1 MLDLYRFELKK
12 ILAQKLLWILAA
24 AILLGLAVFGVATEV
39 RPTNSGLPM
48 GEVIA
53 LQREGSQELAGQ
65 TVDQAFLDRLLPL
78 FTDPEANTEA
88 QLKYNDFFNWLTLI
102 LGTAHRQEI
111 LQTDEARL
119 YEALWHQLAP
129 DPQAAGLTQEEIA
142 HWTEQA
148 QARLAQPLVYQ
159 GYHEGWQT
167 AAHGMKVMVFLEIL
181 FLAVVL
187 APLFPQEHLRRTDQL
202 ILSCRFGRGKAY
214 AAKLLAGVTVGVGFT
229 ALLLLAYLGMLG
241 LVYGLEGANVPAL
254 FTHLFPA
261 DLTIGEMVGI
271 LFLAALA
278 AAVLVSVAVMLL
290 AELAH
295 PERHRRHG
303 GGAGHPPADHHDLR
317 RAGEPAGT
325 GHPVVRHPQQLPLP
339 ARGLPVS
346 PAHCGGGRLPHLAG
360 DPGGVAAP
368 GPGDRPGRAVGLQP
382 LPGGRP
388 VSRLLSQE
396 NTKREGTV
404 SLRALSYHTPGVFRR
419 RQW

>member
-12 ILAQKLLWILAA
+12 ILTQKLLWILAA
-24 AILLGLAVFGVATEV
+24 AMLLGLAVFGVATEV

-65 TVDQAFLDRLLPL
+65 QVDQALLDHLLPL
-78 FTDPEANTEA
+78 FTDPEENTEA

-129 DPQAAGLTQEEIA
+129 DPQAAGLTQEEIS

-167 AAHGMKVMVFLEIL
+167 AAHGIEVMVFLEIL

-241 LVYGLEGANVPAL
+241 LVYGLEGANVSAL

-278 AAVLVSVAVMLL
+278 AAVLVSVVVMLL
-290 AELAH
+290 AELTRNAIAAMAVVLGILLLTTMIYAV
-295 PERHRRHG
+295 PENLRGLATLWYGIPSNFLCLR
-303 GGAGHPPADHHDLR
+303 GAFRYPLLTL
-317 RAGEPAGT
+317 GEASFPT
-325 GHPVVRHPQQLPLP
+325 WQVTPVVWLLLALVIALAGRWVYNRYQ
-339 ARGLPVS
+339 V
-346 PAHCGGGRLPHLAG
+346 GGR
-360 DPGGVAAP
+360 
-368 GPGDRPGRAVGLQP
+368 
-382 LPGGRP
+382 
-388 VSRLLSQE
+388 
-396 NTKREGTV
+396 
-404 SLRALSYHTPGVFRR
+404 
-419 RQW
+419 

>member
-1 MLDLYRFELKK
+1 MKEGRIIHNGPAADIDDLEAFTSGPLERRGPMLDLYRFELKK
-12 ILAQKLLWILAA
+12 ILTQKLLWILAA

-39 RPTNSGLPM
+39 RPHQQRPAHGRSHRSAAGGQPGTGRPNGGPGLSGP
-48 GEVIA
+48 VA
-53 LQREGSQELAGQ
+53 
-65 TVDQAFLDRLLPL
+65 PL

-167 AAHGMKVMVFLEIL
+167 TARGIEVMVFLEIL

-214 AAKLLAGVTVGVGFT
+214 AAKLLAGVTVGWGSPPC
-229 ALLLLAYLGMLG
+229 LLCWPTWGCWAWSTGWRGRMC
-241 LVYGLEGANVPAL
+241 
-254 FTHLFPA
+254 
-261 DLTIGEMVGI
+261 
-271 LFLAALA
+271 
-278 AAVLVSVAVMLL
+278 
-290 AELAH
+290 
-295 PERHRRHG
+295 
-303 GGAGHPPADHHDLR
+303 PPC
-317 RAGEPAGT
+317 
-325 GHPVVRHPQQLPLP
+325 
-339 ARGLPVS
+339 S
-346 PAHCGGGRLPHLAG
+346 PIC
-360 DPGGVAAP
+360 
-368 GPGDRPGRAVGLQP
+368 
-382 LPGGRP
+382 
-388 VSRLLSQE
+388 SRQTSPSG
-396 NTKREGTV
+396 K
-404 SLRALSYHTPGVFRR
+404 
-419 RQW
+419 W

>member
-148 QARLAQPLVYQ
+148 QARLAQALVYQ

-167 AAHGMKVMVFLEIL
+167 VAHGMEVMVFLEIL

-290 AELAH
+290 AELTRNAIAAMAVVLGILLLTTMIYAV
-295 PERHRRHG
+295 PENLRG
-303 GGAGHPPADHHDLR
+303 LATLWYGIPSNFLCLSGAFRYPLLTL
-317 RAGEPAGT
+317 GEAAFPT
-325 GHPVVRHPQQLPLP
+325 WQVTPVVWLLLALVIALAGRWVYNRYQ
-339 ARGLPVS
+339 V
-346 PAHCGGGRLPHLAG
+346 GGR
-360 DPGGVAAP
+360 
-368 GPGDRPGRAVGLQP
+368 
-382 LPGGRP
+382 
-388 VSRLLSQE
+388 
-396 NTKREGTV
+396 
-404 SLRALSYHTPGVFRR
+404 
-419 RQW
+419 

>member
-78 FTDPEANTEA
+78 FTDPEANTET

-167 AAHGMKVMVFLEIL
+167 AAHGMEVMVFLEIL

-241 LVYGLEGANVPAL
+241 LVYGLEGANGPAL

-290 AELAH
+290 AELTRNAIAAMAVVLGILLLTTMIYAA
-295 PERHRRHG
+295 PENLRGLATLWYLIPSNFLCLR
-303 GGAGHPPADHHDLR
+303 GAFRYPLLTL
-317 RAGEPAGT
+317 GEAAFPT
-325 GHPVVRHPQQLPLP
+325 WQVTPVVWLLLALVIALAGRWVYNRYQ
-339 ARGLPVS
+339 V
-346 PAHCGGGRLPHLAG
+346 GGR
-360 DPGGVAAP
+360 
-368 GPGDRPGRAVGLQP
+368 
-382 LPGGRP
+382 
-388 VSRLLSQE
+388 
-396 NTKREGTV
+396 
-404 SLRALSYHTPGVFRR
+404 
-419 RQW
+419 

>member
-24 AILLGLAVFGVATEV
+24 AMLLGLAVFGVATEV

-65 TVDQAFLDRLLPL
+65 RVDQALLDHLLPL
-78 FTDPEANTEA
+78 FTDPEENTEA

-167 AAHGMKVMVFLEIL
+167 AAHGMEVMVFLEIL

-290 AELAH
+290 AELTRNAIAAMAVVLGILLLTTMVYAV
-295 PERHRRHG
+295 PENLRGLATLWYGIPSNFLCLR
-303 GGAGHPPADHHDLR
+303 GAFRYPLLTL
-317 RAGEPAGT
+317 GEAAFPT
-325 GHPVVRHPQQLPLP
+325 WQVTPVVWLLLALVIALAGRWVYNRYQ
-339 ARGLPVS
+339 V
-346 PAHCGGGRLPHLAG
+346 GGR
-360 DPGGVAAP
+360 
-368 GPGDRPGRAVGLQP
+368 
-382 LPGGRP
+382 
-388 VSRLLSQE
+388 
-396 NTKREGTV
+396 
-404 SLRALSYHTPGVFRR
+404 
-419 RQW
+419 

>member
-12 ILAQKLLWILAA
+12 ILTQKLLWVLAA

-78 FTDPEANTEA
+78 FTDPEENTEA

-129 DPQAAGLTQEEIA
+129 DPQAAGLTQEEIT

-167 AAHGMKVMVFLEIL
+167 AAHGMEVMVFLEIL

-278 AAVLVSVAVMLL
+278 AAVLVSVVVMLL
-290 AELAH
+290 AELTRNAIAAMAVVLGILLLTTMIYAV
-295 PERHRRHG
+295 PENLRVLATLWYG
-303 GGAGHPPADHHDLR
+303 IPSNFLCLSGAFRYPLLTL
-317 RAGEPAGT
+317 GEAAFPT
-325 GHPVVRHPQQLPLP
+325 WQVTPVVWLLLALVIALAGRWVYNRYQ
-339 ARGLPVS
+339 V
-346 PAHCGGGRLPHLAG
+346 GGR
-360 DPGGVAAP
+360 
-368 GPGDRPGRAVGLQP
+368 
-382 LPGGRP
+382 
-388 VSRLLSQE
+388 
-396 NTKREGTV
+396 
-404 SLRALSYHTPGVFRR
+404 
-419 RQW
+419 

>member
-167 AAHGMKVMVFLEIL
+167 AAHGMEVMVFLEIL

-278 AAVLVSVAVMLL
+278 AAVLVSVVVMLL
-290 AELAH
+290 AELTRNAIAAMAVVLGILLLTTMIYAV
-295 PERHRRHG
+295 PENLRGLATLWYLIPSNFLCLR
-303 GGAGHPPADHHDLR
+303 GAFRYPLLTV
-317 RAGEPAGT
+317 GEAAFPT
-325 GHPVVRHPQQLPLP
+325 WQVTPVVWLLL
-339 ARGLPVS
+339 ALVI
-346 PAHCGGGRLPHLAG
+346 ALAG
-360 DPGGVAAP
+360 RWVYN
-368 GPGDRPGRAVGLQP
+368 RYQVSGR
-382 LPGGRP
+382 
-388 VSRLLSQE
+388 
-396 NTKREGTV
+396 
-404 SLRALSYHTPGVFRR
+404 
-419 RQW
+419 

>member
-24 AILLGLAVFGVATEV
+24 AMLLGLAVFGVATEV

-48 GEVIA
+48 REVIA

-78 FTDPEANTEA
+78 FTDPEENTEA

-129 DPQAAGLTQEEIA
+129 APQAAGLTQEEIA

-167 AAHGMKVMVFLEIL
+167 AAHGIEVMVFLEIL
-181 FLAVVL
+181 FLSVVL

-290 AELAH
+290 AELTRNAIAAMAVVLGILLLTTMIYAV
-295 PERHRRHG
+295 PENLRGLATLWYLIPSNFLCLR
-303 GGAGHPPADHHDLR
+303 GAFRYPLLTL
-317 RAGEPAGT
+317 GEAAFPT
-325 GHPVVRHPQQLPLP
+325 WQVTPVVWLLL
-339 ARGLPVS
+339 ALVI
-346 PAHCGGGRLPHLAG
+346 ALAG
-360 DPGGVAAP
+360 RWVYN
-368 GPGDRPGRAVGLQP
+368 RYQVSGR
-382 LPGGRP
+382 
-388 VSRLLSQE
+388 
-396 NTKREGTV
+396 
-404 SLRALSYHTPGVFRR
+404 
-419 RQW
+419 

>member
-78 FTDPEANTEA
+78 FTDPEENTEA

-167 AAHGMKVMVFLEIL
+167 AAHGMEVMVCLEIL

-290 AELAH
+290 AELTRNAIAAMAVVLGILLLTTMIYAV
-295 PERHRRHG
+295 PENLRGLATLWYLIPSNFLCLR
-303 GGAGHPPADHHDLR
+303 GAFRYPLLTL
-317 RAGEPAGT
+317 GEAAFPT
-325 GHPVVRHPQQLPLP
+325 WQVTPVVWLLLALVIALAGRWVYNRYQ
-339 ARGLPVS
+339 V
-346 PAHCGGGRLPHLAG
+346 GGR
-360 DPGGVAAP
+360 
-368 GPGDRPGRAVGLQP
+368 
-382 LPGGRP
+382 
-388 VSRLLSQE
+388 
-396 NTKREGTV
+396 
-404 SLRALSYHTPGVFRR
+404 
-419 RQW
+419 

>member
-12 ILAQKLLWILAA
+12 ILTQKLLWVLAA

-78 FTDPEANTEA
+78 FTDPEENTEA

-142 HWTEQA
+142 HWTEQT

-167 AAHGMKVMVFLEIL
+167 AAHGIEVMVFLEIL

-214 AAKLLAGVTVGVGFT
+214 AAKLPAGVTVGVGFT

-290 AELAH
+290 AELTRNAIAAMAVVLGILLLTTMIYAV
-295 PERHRRHG
+295 PEN
-303 GGAGHPPADHHDLR
+303 L
-317 RAGEPAGT
+317 
-325 GHPVVRHPQQLPLP
+325 
-339 ARGLPVS
+339 RGLATLWYLIPSNFLCLRGAFRYPLLTVGEAAF
-346 PAHCGGGRLPHLAG
+346 PTWQVTPLVWLLLALVIALAGRWVYNRYQVGGR
-360 DPGGVAAP
+360 
-368 GPGDRPGRAVGLQP
+368 
-382 LPGGRP
+382 
-388 VSRLLSQE
+388 
-396 NTKREGTV
+396 
-404 SLRALSYHTPGVFRR
+404 
-419 RQW
+419 

>member
-24 AILLGLAVFGVATEV
+24 AILLGLAVFGIATEV

-167 AAHGMKVMVFLEIL
+167 AAHGMEVMVFLEIL

-278 AAVLVSVAVMLL
+278 AAVLVSVVVMLL
-290 AELAH
+290 AELTRNAIAAMAVVLGILLLTTMIYAV
-295 PERHRRHG
+295 PENLRGLATLWYLIPSNFLCLR
-303 GGAGHPPADHHDLR
+303 GAFRYPLLTL
-317 RAGEPAGT
+317 GEAAFPT
-325 GHPVVRHPQQLPLP
+325 WQVTPVVWLLLALVIALAGRWVYNRYQ
-339 ARGLPVS
+339 V
-346 PAHCGGGRLPHLAG
+346 GGR
-360 DPGGVAAP
+360 
-368 GPGDRPGRAVGLQP
+368 
-382 LPGGRP
+382 
-388 VSRLLSQE
+388 
-396 NTKREGTV
+396 
-404 SLRALSYHTPGVFRR
+404 
-419 RQW
+419 

>member
-65 TVDQAFLDRLLPL
+65 TVDQAFLDRLLLL

-129 DPQAAGLTQEEIA
+129 DPQAAGLTQEELA

-167 AAHGMKVMVFLEIL
+167 AAHGMEVMVFLEIL

-241 LVYGLEGANVPAL
+241 LVYGLDGANVPAL

-290 AELAH
+290 AELTRNAIAAMAVVLGILLLTTMIYAV
-295 PERHRRHG
+295 PQNQPRLATLWYLIPSNFLCLR
-303 GGAGHPPADHHDLR
+303 GAFRYPLLTL
-317 RAGEPAGT
+317 GEAAFPT
-325 GHPVVRHPQQLPLP
+325 WQVTPVVWLLLALVIALAGRWVYNRYQ
-339 ARGLPVS
+339 V
-346 PAHCGGGRLPHLAG
+346 GGR
-360 DPGGVAAP
+360 
-368 GPGDRPGRAVGLQP
+368 
-382 LPGGRP
+382 
-388 VSRLLSQE
+388 
-396 NTKREGTV
+396 
-404 SLRALSYHTPGVFRR
+404 
-419 RQW
+419 

>member
-12 ILAQKLLWILAA
+12 ILTQKLLWILAA
-24 AILLGLAVFGVATEV
+24 AMLLGLAVFGVATEV

-65 TVDQAFLDRLLPL
+65 QVDQALLDHLLPL
-78 FTDPEANTEA
+78 FTDPEENTEA

-142 HWTEQA
+142 HWAEQA

-290 AELAH
+290 AELTRNAIAAMAVVLGILLLTTMIYAV
-295 PERHRRHG
+295 PENLRGLATLWYLIPSNFLCLR
-303 GGAGHPPADHHDLR
+303 GAFRYPLLTL
-317 RAGEPAGT
+317 GEAAFPT
-325 GHPVVRHPQQLPLP
+325 WQVTPVVWLLLALVIALAGRWVYNRYQ
-339 ARGLPVS
+339 V
-346 PAHCGGGRLPHLAG
+346 GGR
-360 DPGGVAAP
+360 
-368 GPGDRPGRAVGLQP
+368 
-382 LPGGRP
+382 
-388 VSRLLSQE
+388 
-396 NTKREGTV
+396 
-404 SLRALSYHTPGVFRR
+404 
-419 RQW
+419 

>member
-167 AAHGMKVMVFLEIL
+167 AAHGMEVMVFLEIL

-290 AELAH
+290 GGSYTRNAIAAMAVVLGILLLTTMIYAVPENLRGLATLWYLI
-295 PERHRRHG
+295 PSNFLCLR
-303 GGAGHPPADHHDLR
+303 GAFRYPLLTL
-317 RAGEPAGT
+317 GEAAFPT
-325 GHPVVRHPQQLPLP
+325 WQVTPVVWLLLALVIALAGRWVYNRYQ
-339 ARGLPVS
+339 V
-346 PAHCGGGRLPHLAG
+346 GGR
-360 DPGGVAAP
+360 
-368 GPGDRPGRAVGLQP
+368 
-382 LPGGRP
+382 
-388 VSRLLSQE
+388 
-396 NTKREGTV
+396 
-404 SLRALSYHTPGVFRR
+404 
-419 RQW
+419 

>member
-12 ILAQKLLWILAA
+12 ILTQKLLWILAA
-24 AILLGLAVFGVATEV
+24 VILLGLAVFGVATEV

-78 FTDPEANTEA
+78 FTDPEENTEA

-159 GYHEGWQT
+159 GYHEGWQA
-167 AAHGMKVMVFLEIL
+167 AAHGIEVMVFLEIL
-181 FLAVVL
+181 FLSVVL

-229 ALLLLAYLGMLG
+229 TLLLLAYLGMLG

-290 AELAH
+290 AELTRNAIAAMAVVLGILLLTTMIYAV
-295 PERHRRHG
+295 PENLRGLATLWYGIPSNFLCLR
-303 GGAGHPPADHHDLR
+303 GAFRYPLLTL
-317 RAGEPAGT
+317 GEAAFPT
-325 GHPVVRHPQQLPLP
+325 WQVTPVVWLLLALVIALAGRWVYNRYQ
-339 ARGLPVS
+339 V
-346 PAHCGGGRLPHLAG
+346 GGR
-360 DPGGVAAP
+360 
-368 GPGDRPGRAVGLQP
+368 
-382 LPGGRP
+382 
-388 VSRLLSQE
+388 
-396 NTKREGTV
+396 
-404 SLRALSYHTPGVFRR
+404 
-419 RQW
+419 

>member
-12 ILAQKLLWILAA
+12 ILTQKLLWVLAA

-78 FTDPEANTEA
+78 FTDPEENTEA

-167 AAHGMKVMVFLEIL
+167 AAHGIEVMVFLEIL

-229 ALLLLAYLGMLG
+229 ALLLLASLGMLG

-290 AELAH
+290 AELTRNAIAAMAVVLGILLLTTMIYAV
-295 PERHRRHG
+295 PENLRGLATLWYLIPSNFLCLR
-303 GGAGHPPADHHDLR
+303 GAFRYTLLTV
-317 RAGEPAGT
+317 GEAAFPT
-325 GHPVVRHPQQLPLP
+325 WQVTPVVWLLL
-339 ARGLPVS
+339 ALVI
-346 PAHCGGGRLPHLAG
+346 ALAG
-360 DPGGVAAP
+360 RWV
-368 GPGDRPGRAVGLQP
+368 
-382 LPGGRP
+382 
-388 VSRLLSQE
+388 
-396 NTKREGTV
+396 
-404 SLRALSYHTPGVFRR
+404 
-419 RQW
+419 

>member
-12 ILAQKLLWILAA
+12 IFAQKLLWILAA
-24 AILLGLAVFGVATEV
+24 AMLLGLAVFGVATEV

-65 TVDQAFLDRLLPL
+65 RVDQALLDHLLPL
-78 FTDPEANTEA
+78 FTDPEENTEA

-119 YEALWHQLAP
+119 YEALWYQLAP

-167 AAHGMKVMVFLEIL
+167 AAHGIEVMVFLEIL

-290 AELAH
+290 AELTRNAIAAMAVVLGILLLTTMIYAV
-295 PERHRRHG
+295 PENLRGLATLWYLIPSNFLCLR
-303 GGAGHPPADHHDLR
+303 GAFRYPLLTL
-317 RAGEPAGT
+317 GEAAFPT
-325 GHPVVRHPQQLPLP
+325 WQVTPVVWLLLALVIALAGRWVYNRYQ
-339 ARGLPVS
+339 V
-346 PAHCGGGRLPHLAG
+346 GGR
-360 DPGGVAAP
+360 
-368 GPGDRPGRAVGLQP
+368 
-382 LPGGRP
+382 
-388 VSRLLSQE
+388 
-396 NTKREGTV
+396 
-404 SLRALSYHTPGVFRR
+404 
-419 RQW
+419 

>member
-12 ILAQKLLWILAA
+12 IFAQKLLWILAA
-24 AILLGLAVFGVATEV
+24 AMLLGLAVFGVATEV

-65 TVDQAFLDRLLPL
+65 RVDQALLDHLLPL
-78 FTDPEANTEA
+78 FTDPEENTEA

-167 AAHGMKVMVFLEIL
+167 AAHGIEVMVFLEIL
-181 FLAVVL
+181 FLSVVL

-290 AELAH
+290 AELTRNAIAAMAVVLGILLLTTMIYAV
-295 PERHRRHG
+295 PENLRG
-303 GGAGHPPADHHDLR
+303 LATLWYLIPSNFLCLSGAFRYPLLTL
-317 RAGEPAGT
+317 GEAAFPT
-325 GHPVVRHPQQLPLP
+325 WQVTPVVWLLLALVIALAGRWVYNRYQ
-339 ARGLPVS
+339 V
-346 PAHCGGGRLPHLAG
+346 GGR
-360 DPGGVAAP
+360 
-368 GPGDRPGRAVGLQP
+368 
-382 LPGGRP
+382 
-388 VSRLLSQE
+388 
-396 NTKREGTV
+396 
-404 SLRALSYHTPGVFRR
+404 
-419 RQW
+419 

>member
-24 AILLGLAVFGVATEV
+24 AMLLGLAVFGVATEV

-48 GEVIA
+48 REVIA

-78 FTDPEANTEA
+78 VTDPEANTEA
-88 QLKYNDFFNWLTLI
+88 QLKYNDFFNGLTLI

-119 YEALWHQLAP
+119 YEALWYQLAP

-167 AAHGMKVMVFLEIL
+167 AAHGIEVMVFLEIL

-290 AELAH
+290 AELTRNAIAAMAVVLGILLLTTMIYAV
-295 PERHRRHG
+295 PEN
-303 GGAGHPPADHHDLR
+303 L
-317 RAGEPAGT
+317 
-325 GHPVVRHPQQLPLP
+325 
-339 ARGLPVS
+339 RGLATLWYLIPSNFLCLRGAFRYPLLTLGEAAFPTWQVTPVGWLLL
-346 PAHCGGGRLPHLAG
+346 ALVIALAGRWVYNRYQVGGR
-360 DPGGVAAP
+360 
-368 GPGDRPGRAVGLQP
+368 
-382 LPGGRP
+382 
-388 VSRLLSQE
+388 
-396 NTKREGTV
+396 
-404 SLRALSYHTPGVFRR
+404 
-419 RQW
+419 

>member
-278 AAVLVSVAVMLL
+278 AAVLVSVVVMLL
-290 AELAH
+290 AELTRNAIAAMAVVLGILLLTTMIYAV
-295 PERHRRHG
+295 PENLRGLATLWYLIPSNFLCLR
-303 GGAGHPPADHHDLR
+303 GAFRYPLLTV
-317 RAGEPAGT
+317 GEAAFPT
-325 GHPVVRHPQQLPLP
+325 WQVTPVVW
-339 ARGLPVS
+339 
-346 PAHCGGGRLPHLAG
+346 
-360 DPGGVAAP
+360 
-368 GPGDRPGRAVGLQP
+368 PGRAVGVQP

-388 VSRLLSQE
+388 VSRLLSQ
-396 NTKREGTV
+396 
-404 SLRALSYHTPGVFRR
+404 
-419 RQW
+419 

>member
-48 GEVIA
+48 EEVIA

-167 AAHGMKVMVFLEIL
+167 AAHGIEVMVFLEIL

-229 ALLLLAYLGMLG
+229 TLLLLAYLGMLG

-278 AAVLVSVAVMLL
+278 AAVLVSVVVMLL
-290 AELAH
+290 AELTRNAIAAMAVVLGILLLTTMIYAV
-295 PERHRRHG
+295 PENLRG
-303 GGAGHPPADHHDLR
+303 LATLWYGIPSNFLCLSGAFRYPLLTL
-317 RAGEPAGT
+317 GEASFPT
-325 GHPVVRHPQQLPLP
+325 WQVTPVVWLLLALVIALAGRWVYNRYQ
-339 ARGLPVS
+339 V
-346 PAHCGGGRLPHLAG
+346 GGR
-360 DPGGVAAP
+360 
-368 GPGDRPGRAVGLQP
+368 
-382 LPGGRP
+382 
-388 VSRLLSQE
+388 
-396 NTKREGTV
+396 
-404 SLRALSYHTPGVFRR
+404 
-419 RQW
+419 

>member
-148 QARLAQPLVYQ
+148 QARLAHPLVYQ

-167 AAHGMKVMVFLEIL
+167 AAHGIEVMVFLEIL

-290 AELAH
+290 AELTRNAIAAMAVVLGILLLTTMIYAV
-295 PERHRRHG
+295 PENLRGLATLWYLIPSNFLCLR
-303 GGAGHPPADHHDLR
+303 GAFRYPLLTV
-317 RAGEPAGT
+317 GEAAFPT
-325 GHPVVRHPQQLPLP
+325 WQVTPVVWLLL
-339 ARGLPVS
+339 ALVI
-346 PAHCGGGRLPHLAG
+346 ALAG
-360 DPGGVAAP
+360 RWVYN
-368 GPGDRPGRAVGLQP
+368 RYQVSGR
-382 LPGGRP
+382 
-388 VSRLLSQE
+388 
-396 NTKREGTV
+396 
-404 SLRALSYHTPGVFRR
+404 
-419 RQW
+419 

>member
-39 RPTNSGLPM
+39 SPTNSGLPM

-119 YEALWHQLAP
+119 YEALWHHLAP

-167 AAHGMKVMVFLEIL
+167 AAHGMEVMVFLEIL

-278 AAVLVSVAVMLL
+278 AAVLVSVVVMLL
-290 AELAH
+290 AELTRNAIAAMAVVLGILLLTTMIYAV
-295 PERHRRHG
+295 PENLRGLATLWYLIPSNFLCLR
-303 GGAGHPPADHHDLR
+303 GAFRYPLLTV
-317 RAGEPAGT
+317 GEAAFPT
-325 GHPVVRHPQQLPLP
+325 WQVTPVVWLLL
-339 ARGLPVS
+339 ALVI
-346 PAHCGGGRLPHLAG
+346 ALAG
-360 DPGGVAAP
+360 RWVYN
-368 GPGDRPGRAVGLQP
+368 RYQVSGR
-382 LPGGRP
+382 
-388 VSRLLSQE
+388 
-396 NTKREGTV
+396 
-404 SLRALSYHTPGVFRR
+404 
-419 RQW
+419 

>member
-24 AILLGLAVFGVATEV
+24 AMLLGLAVFGVATEV

-48 GEVIA
+48 REVIA

-119 YEALWHQLAP
+119 YEALWYQLAP

-167 AAHGMKVMVFLEIL
+167 AAHGIEVMVFLEIL

-290 AELAH
+290 AELTRNAIAAMAVVLGILLLTTMIYAV
-295 PERHRRHG
+295 PEN
-303 GGAGHPPADHHDLR
+303 L
-317 RAGEPAGT
+317 
-325 GHPVVRHPQQLPLP
+325 
-339 ARGLPVS
+339 RGLATLWYLIPSNFLCLRGAFRYPLLTLGEAAFPTWQVTPVGWLLL
-346 PAHCGGGRLPHLAG
+346 ALVIALAGRWVYNRYQVGGR
-360 DPGGVAAP
+360 
-368 GPGDRPGRAVGLQP
+368 
-382 LPGGRP
+382 
-388 VSRLLSQE
+388 
-396 NTKREGTV
+396 
-404 SLRALSYHTPGVFRR
+404 
-419 RQW
+419 

>member
-88 QLKYNDFFNWLTLI
+88 QLKYNDFFNWLTRI

-119 YEALWHQLAP
+119 YEALWHQLAPDPQAAGLTP

-167 AAHGMKVMVFLEIL
+167 AAHGMEVMVFLEIL

-278 AAVLVSVAVMLL
+278 AAVLVSVVVMLL
-290 AELAH
+290 AELTRNAIAAMAVVLGILLLTTMIYAV
-295 PERHRRHG
+295 PENLRGLATLWYLIPSNFLCLR
-303 GGAGHPPADHHDLR
+303 GAFRYPLLTV
-317 RAGEPAGT
+317 GEAAFPT
-325 GHPVVRHPQQLPLP
+325 WQVTPVVWLLL
-339 ARGLPVS
+339 ALVI
-346 PAHCGGGRLPHLAG
+346 ALAG
-360 DPGGVAAP
+360 RWVYN
-368 GPGDRPGRAVGLQP
+368 RYQVSGR
-382 LPGGRP
+382 
-388 VSRLLSQE
+388 
-396 NTKREGTV
+396 
-404 SLRALSYHTPGVFRR
+404 
-419 RQW
+419 

>member
-78 FTDPEANTEA
+78 FTDPEANTET

-290 AELAH
+290 AELTRNAIAAMAVVLGILLLTTMIYAA
-295 PERHRRHG
+295 PENLRGLATLWYLIPSNFLCLR
-303 GGAGHPPADHHDLR
+303 GAFRYPLLTL
-317 RAGEPAGT
+317 GEAAFPT
-325 GHPVVRHPQQLPLP
+325 WQVTPVVWLLLALVIALAGRWVYNRYQ
-339 ARGLPVS
+339 V
-346 PAHCGGGRLPHLAG
+346 GGR
-360 DPGGVAAP
+360 
-368 GPGDRPGRAVGLQP
+368 
-382 LPGGRP
+382 
-388 VSRLLSQE
+388 
-396 NTKREGTV
+396 
-404 SLRALSYHTPGVFRR
+404 
-419 RQW
+419 

>member
-167 AAHGMKVMVFLEIL
+167 AAHGMEVMVFLEIL

-290 AELAH
+290 AELTRNAIAAMAVVLGILLLTTMVYAA
-295 PERHRRHG
+295 PENLRGLATLWYLIPSNFLCLR
-303 GGAGHPPADHHDLR
+303 GAFRYPLLTL
-317 RAGEPAGT
+317 GEAAFPT
-325 GHPVVRHPQQLPLP
+325 WQVTPVVWLLLALVIALAGRWVYNRYQ
-339 ARGLPVS
+339 V
-346 PAHCGGGRLPHLAG
+346 GGR
-360 DPGGVAAP
+360 
-368 GPGDRPGRAVGLQP
+368 
-382 LPGGRP
+382 
-388 VSRLLSQE
+388 
-396 NTKREGTV
+396 
-404 SLRALSYHTPGVFRR
+404 
-419 RQW
+419 

>member
-78 FTDPEANTEA
+78 FTDPEENTEA
-88 QLKYNDFFNWLTLI
+88 QLKSNDFFNWLTLI

-167 AAHGMKVMVFLEIL
+167 AAHGMEVMVFLEIL

-290 AELAH
+290 AELTRNAIAAMAVVLGILLLTTMIYAV
-295 PERHRRHG
+295 PENLRGLATLWYGIPSNFLCLR
-303 GGAGHPPADHHDLR
+303 GAFRYPLLTV
-317 RAGEPAGT
+317 GEAAFPT
-325 GHPVVRHPQQLPLP
+325 WQVTPVVWLLL
-339 ARGLPVS
+339 ALVI
-346 PAHCGGGRLPHLAG
+346 ALAG
-360 DPGGVAAP
+360 RWVYN
-368 GPGDRPGRAVGLQP
+368 RYQVSGR
-382 LPGGRP
+382 
-388 VSRLLSQE
+388 
-396 NTKREGTV
+396 
-404 SLRALSYHTPGVFRR
+404 
-419 RQW
+419 

>member
-12 ILAQKLLWILAA
+12 ILAQKLLWVLAA

-78 FTDPEANTEA
+78 FTDPEENTEA

-167 AAHGMKVMVFLEIL
+167 AAHGMEVMVFLEIL

-202 ILSCRFGRGKAY
+202 ILSCRFGRDKAY

-241 LVYGLEGANVPAL
+241 LVDGLEGANVPAL

-290 AELAH
+290 AELTRNAIAAMAVALGILLLTTMIYAV
-295 PERHRRHG
+295 PENLRGLATLWYLIPSNFLCLR
-303 GGAGHPPADHHDLR
+303 GAFRYPLLTL
-317 RAGEPAGT
+317 GEAAFPT
-325 GHPVVRHPQQLPLP
+325 WQVTPVVWLLL
-339 ARGLPVS
+339 ALVI
-346 PAHCGGGRLPHLAG
+346 ALAG
-360 DPGGVAAP
+360 RWVYN
-368 GPGDRPGRAVGLQP
+368 RYQVSGR
-382 LPGGRP
+382 
-388 VSRLLSQE
+388 
-396 NTKREGTV
+396 
-404 SLRALSYHTPGVFRR
+404 
-419 RQW
+419 

>member
-12 ILAQKLLWILAA
+12 ILTQKLLWVLAA

-78 FTDPEANTEA
+78 FTDPEENTEA

-167 AAHGMKVMVFLEIL
+167 AAHGIEVMVFLEIL

-290 AELAH
+290 AELTRNAIAAMAVVLGILLLTTMIYAV
-295 PERHRRHG
+295 PENLRG
-303 GGAGHPPADHHDLR
+303 LATLWYGIPSNFLCLSGAFRYPLLTL
-317 RAGEPAGT
+317 GEAAFPT
-325 GHPVVRHPQQLPLP
+325 WQVTPVVWLLLALVIALAGRWVYNRYQ
-339 ARGLPVS
+339 V
-346 PAHCGGGRLPHLAG
+346 GGR
-360 DPGGVAAP
+360 
-368 GPGDRPGRAVGLQP
+368 
-382 LPGGRP
+382 
-388 VSRLLSQE
+388 
-396 NTKREGTV
+396 
-404 SLRALSYHTPGVFRR
+404 
-419 RQW
+419 

>member
-12 ILAQKLLWILAA
+12 ILAQKLLWVLAA

-167 AAHGMKVMVFLEIL
+167 AAHGMEVMVFLEIL

-214 AAKLLAGVTVGVGFT
+214 AAKLLAGVTVGVGVT

-278 AAVLVSVAVMLL
+278 AAVLVSGAVMRL
-290 AELAH
+290 AELTRNAIAAMAVVLGILLLTTMIYAV
-295 PERHRRHG
+295 PENLRGLATLWYLIPSNFLCLR
-303 GGAGHPPADHHDLR
+303 GAFRYPLLTV
-317 RAGEPAGT
+317 GEAAFPT
-325 GHPVVRHPQQLPLP
+325 WQVTPVVWLLL
-339 ARGLPVS
+339 ALVI
-346 PAHCGGGRLPHLAG
+346 ALAG
-360 DPGGVAAP
+360 RWVYN
-368 GPGDRPGRAVGLQP
+368 RYQVSGR
-382 LPGGRP
+382 
-388 VSRLLSQE
+388 
-396 NTKREGTV
+396 
-404 SLRALSYHTPGVFRR
+404 
-419 RQW
+419 

>member
-12 ILAQKLLWILAA
+12 ILTQKLLWVLAA

-78 FTDPEANTEA
+78 FTDPEENTEA

-167 AAHGMKVMVFLEIL
+167 AARGMEVMVFLEIL

-290 AELAH
+290 AELTRNAIAAMAVVLGILLLTTMIYAV
-295 PERHRRHG
+295 PENLRG
-303 GGAGHPPADHHDLR
+303 LATLWYLIPSNFLCLSGAFRYPLLTL
-317 RAGEPAGT
+317 GEAAFPT
-325 GHPVVRHPQQLPLP
+325 WQVTPVVWLLLALVIALAGRWVYNRYQ
-339 ARGLPVS
+339 V
-346 PAHCGGGRLPHLAG
+346 GGR
-360 DPGGVAAP
+360 
-368 GPGDRPGRAVGLQP
+368 
-382 LPGGRP
+382 
-388 VSRLLSQE
+388 
-396 NTKREGTV
+396 
-404 SLRALSYHTPGVFRR
+404 
-419 RQW
+419 

>member
-12 ILAQKLLWILAA
+12 IFAQKLLWILAA
-24 AILLGLAVFGVATEV
+24 AMLLRLAVFGVATEV

-65 TVDQAFLDRLLPL
+65 RVDQALLDHLLPL
-78 FTDPEANTEA
+78 FTDPEENTEA

-167 AAHGMKVMVFLEIL
+167 AAHGIEVMVFLEIL

-290 AELAH
+290 AELTRNAIAAMAVVLGILLLTTMIYAV
-295 PERHRRHG
+295 PENLRGLATLWYLIPSNFLCLR
-303 GGAGHPPADHHDLR
+303 GAFRYPLLTV
-317 RAGEPAGT
+317 GEAAFPT
-325 GHPVVRHPQQLPLP
+325 WQVTPVVWLLL
-339 ARGLPVS
+339 ALVI
-346 PAHCGGGRLPHLAG
+346 ALAG
-360 DPGGVAAP
+360 RWVYN
-368 GPGDRPGRAVGLQP
+368 RYQVSGR
-382 LPGGRP
+382 
-388 VSRLLSQE
+388 
-396 NTKREGTV
+396 
-404 SLRALSYHTPGVFRR
+404 
-419 RQW
+419 

>member
-12 ILAQKLLWILAA
+12 ILTQKLLWILAA
-24 AILLGLAVFGVATEV
+24 AMLLGLAVFGVATEV

-48 GEVIA
+48 REVIA

-119 YEALWHQLAP
+119 YEALWYQLAP

-167 AAHGMKVMVFLEIL
+167 AAAHGIEVMVFLEIL
-181 FLAVVL
+181 FLSVVL

-278 AAVLVSVAVMLL
+278 AAVLVSVVVMLL
-290 AELAH
+290 AELTRNAIAAMAVVLGILLLTTMIYAV
-295 PERHRRHG
+295 PENLRGLATLWYGIPSNFLCLR
-303 GGAGHPPADHHDLR
+303 GAFRYPLLTL
-317 RAGEPAGT
+317 GEASFPT
-325 GHPVVRHPQQLPLP
+325 WQVTPVVWLLLALVIALAGRWVYNRYQ
-339 ARGLPVS
+339 V
-346 PAHCGGGRLPHLAG
+346 GGR
-360 DPGGVAAP
+360 
-368 GPGDRPGRAVGLQP
+368 
-382 LPGGRP
+382 
-388 VSRLLSQE
+388 
-396 NTKREGTV
+396 
-404 SLRALSYHTPGVFRR
+404 
-419 RQW
+419 

>member
-24 AILLGLAVFGVATEV
+24 AMLLGLAVFGVATEV

-88 QLKYNDFFNWLTLI
+88 QLKYNDFFNWLTLL

-167 AAHGMKVMVFLEIL
+167 AAHGIKVMVFLEIL
-181 FLAVVL
+181 FLSVVL

-290 AELAH
+290 AELTRNAIAAMAVVLGILLLTTMIYAA
-295 PERHRRHG
+295 PENLRGLATLWYLIPSNFLCLR
-303 GGAGHPPADHHDLR
+303 GAFRYPLLTL
-317 RAGEPAGT
+317 GEAAFPT
-325 GHPVVRHPQQLPLP
+325 WQVTPVVWLLLALVIALAGRWVYNRYQ
-339 ARGLPVS
+339 V
-346 PAHCGGGRLPHLAG
+346 GGR
-360 DPGGVAAP
+360 
-368 GPGDRPGRAVGLQP
+368 
-382 LPGGRP
+382 
-388 VSRLLSQE
+388 
-396 NTKREGTV
+396 
-404 SLRALSYHTPGVFRR
+404 
-419 RQW
+419 

>member
-78 FTDPEANTEA
+78 FTDPEENTEA

-241 LVYGLEGANVPAL
+241 LVYGLEGANVSAL

-290 AELAH
+290 AELTRNAIAAMAVVLGILLLTTMIYAV
-295 PERHRRHG
+295 PENLRGLATLWYLIPSNFLCLR
-303 GGAGHPPADHHDLR
+303 GAFRYPLLTV
-317 RAGEPAGT
+317 GEAAFPT
-325 GHPVVRHPQQLPLP
+325 WQVTPVVWLLLALVIALAGRWVYNRYQ
-339 ARGLPVS
+339 V
-346 PAHCGGGRLPHLAG
+346 GGR
-360 DPGGVAAP
+360 
-368 GPGDRPGRAVGLQP
+368 
-382 LPGGRP
+382 
-388 VSRLLSQE
+388 
-396 NTKREGTV
+396 
-404 SLRALSYHTPGVFRR
+404 
-419 RQW
+419 